1 MKSLDRLTNLVAGL
15 LLFVF
20 AVIIFHAPLSV
31 YLGQFFQPELVKAW
45 KEALLLVVIPLV
57 LYLLWRA
64 KLLRKFSSDLLLQ
77 LIVVYAGLHF
87 VLLFAIPTN
96 SYQRLAGLSID
107 LRYLLFFVL
116 VFSVIVLQP
125 SLRKLFVKVAT
136 ISGSIS
142 LFFATLQATILP
154 SDVLKYIG
162 YSKDTIAPYLTV
174 DKNDNFIRI
183 NGTFRGPNPL
193 GAYAV
198 LFLSLVSAFVIKKQ
212 RTFLKYKWQISAL
225 ALFAIV
231 ALWASYSRSA
241 LLALLISFGVIVL
254 VALSRKIEIRY
265 WFSFAVIVVVIVGSL
280 FASRDSSFVQNVVLH
295 NNPKDGSAVDSND
308 GHADSL
314 SVGLEKAVHQPYGGG
329 IGSAGSASLQSDSP
343 NIIENQYLFIAQE
356 VGWLGL
362 GLFIVIFE
370 LIMWRLYQSR
380 RDWLSLGVFAS
391 GIGLAFIGLLLPVW
405 ADDTVSLVWFGLA
418 AVALGSHYKVG
429 NKK

>member
-1 MKSLDRLTNLVAGL
+1 MKSLDRLTTLAAGL
-15 LLFVF
+15 LLFIF

-31 YLGQFFQPELVKAW
+31 YLGQFFQPELIKAW
-45 KEALLLVVIPLV
+45 KELVLVAVIPLV
-57 LYLLWRA
+57 LCLLWRA

-116 VFSVIVLQP
+116 VFSAIVLQP
-125 SLRKLFVKVAT
+125 SLRKLFVKVAA

-154 SDVLKYIG
+154 NDILKYIG
-162 YSKDTIAPYLTV
+162 YSKDTIVPYLTV
-174 DKNDNFIRI
+174 DKNDDFIRV

-198 LFLSLVSAFVIKKQ
+198 LFLSLVSSFVIKRQ
-212 RTFLKYKWQISAL
+212 RSFLKYKWQISAL

-241 LLALLISFGVIVL
+241 LLALFISFGVIIL
-254 VALSRKIEIRY
+254 VALSRKIEVRY
-265 WFSFAVIVVVIVGSL
+265 WLSFAVIVVVIVGSL
-280 FASRDSSFVQNVVLH
+280 FAMRDSSFVQNVVLH
-295 NNPKDGSAVDSND
+295 NNPRDGSAVDSND
-308 GHADSL
+308 GHVDSL
-314 SVGLEKAVHQPYGGG
+314 SVGLEKAVHQPFGGG

-343 NIIENQYLFIAQE
+343 NIIENQYLFIAHE
-356 VGWLGL
+356 TGWFGL

-370 LIMWRLYQSR
+370 LIMWRLYQNR

-391 GIGLAFIGLLLPVW
+391 GIGLAFIGILLPVW

-418 AVALGSHYKVG
+418 AVVLGSHYKVG
-429 NKK
+429 SKK

>member
-1 MKSLDRLTNLVAGL
+1 M

-87 VLLFAIPTN
+87 VLLFAVPTN

-154 SDVLKYIG
+154 SDILKYLG

-265 WFSFAVIVVVIVGSL
+265 WFSFVVIVVVIVGSL

-314 SVGLEKAVHQPYGGG
+314 SAGLEKAIHQPYGGG

-391 GIGLAFIGLLLPVW
+391 GIGLAFIGFLLPVW

-429 NKK
+429 SKK